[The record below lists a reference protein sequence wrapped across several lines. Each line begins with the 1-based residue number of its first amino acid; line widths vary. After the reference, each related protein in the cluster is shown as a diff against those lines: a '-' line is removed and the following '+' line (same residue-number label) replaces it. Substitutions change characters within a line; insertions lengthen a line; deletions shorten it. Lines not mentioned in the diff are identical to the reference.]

1 MQTINAI
8 YQGLYDRAINTA
20 ARMEERYNRT
30 ERANDGQYN
39 AELQKLQD
47 SRRRWIEHYR
57 AKAAEYKI
65 KMI

>member
-1 MQTINAI
+1 
-8 YQGLYDRAINTA
+8 
-20 ARMEERYNRT
+20 MEERYNRT

-57 AKAAEYKI
+57 AKAAEYKT

>member
-8 YQGLYDRAINTA
+8 YQGLYDRAMSTA
-20 ARMEERYNRT
+20 ARMEERYKRT
-30 ERANDGQYN
+30 ERFHDGQYN

-57 AKAAEYKI
+57 AKAAEYKT
-65 KMI
+65 KLN